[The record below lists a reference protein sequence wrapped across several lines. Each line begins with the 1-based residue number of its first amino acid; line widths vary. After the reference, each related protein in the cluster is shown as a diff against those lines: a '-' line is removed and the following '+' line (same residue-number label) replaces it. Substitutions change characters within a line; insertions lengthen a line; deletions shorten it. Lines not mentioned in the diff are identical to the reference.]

1 MTRVAVL
8 GVGKVGTAIARAAL
22 AAGHEVT
29 VAGSGDPEP
38 VRFITEIMAP
48 GVGVATAHDAVEGS
62 DIVVLSIPLPKLAS
76 LDPEMLAGTIVVDA
90 MNHWEPTDGALP
102 ALFDGHATTSEA
114 VAAHLVGARVVKAL
128 NHIGY
133 HEMEADARGFGADD
147 RRGLVAVSD
156 DAVAA
161 NEVAEFVASLGFDV
175 IAAGPLS
182 RSAAVEP
189 GSTIF
194 AGSFSAVDVARLLG
208 EAGAHAHVAQKV
220 DLAEQFDGA

>member
-48 GVGVATAHDAVEGS
+48 GVAVAAAFDAVEGS
-62 DIVVLSIPLPKLAS
+62 EIVVLSIPLPKLAS
-76 LDPEMLAGTIVVDA
+76 LDPEMLAGRVVVDA

-102 ALFDGHATTSEA
+102 AIFDGHATTSEA

-133 HEMEADARGFGADD
+133 HEMEADARGLDATD
-147 RRGLVAVSD
+147 RRGLAAVSD
-156 DAVAA
+156 DEAA
-161 NEVAEFVASLGFDV
+161 ARVVAEFVSSLGFDAL
-175 IAAGPLS
+175 AAGGLAH
-182 RSAAVEP
+182 SAALEP
-189 GSTIF
+189 GSELF
-194 AGSFSAVDVARLLG
+194 AGSFPVADVARLLS
-208 EAGAHAHVAQKV
+208 EAGAQVHT
-220 DLAEQFDGA
+220 AERLDSI